1 MGMLWAS
8 MQVMVFYLWPYMIDN
23 GKMTPQILTIVL
35 ATFLAQ
41 YIPKLYHIT
50 LLIKRLQDVTGYIF
64 VSAWGGFAVNVT
76 AFFICAHVSDSIL
89 SLCFQRYS
97 LMLIKIFGTRCV
109 TF

>member
-1 MGMLWAS
+1 MLWVS
-8 MQVMVFYLWPYMIDN
+8 MQVMVYYLWPYMIDN
-23 GKMTPQILTIVL
+23 GKMTPEMLTIVL
-35 ATFLAQ
+35 ATYLAQ

-76 AFFICAHVSDSIL
+76 AFFICAHVSAQY
-89 SLCFQRYS
+89 SLCFQRRS

>member
-89 SLCFQRYS
+89 SLCFQRRS

-109 TF
+109 SF